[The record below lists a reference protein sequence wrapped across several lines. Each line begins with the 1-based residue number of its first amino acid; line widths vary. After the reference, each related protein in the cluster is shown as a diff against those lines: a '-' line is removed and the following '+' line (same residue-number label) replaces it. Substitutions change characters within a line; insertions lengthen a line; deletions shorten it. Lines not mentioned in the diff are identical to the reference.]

1 MTFIKLLV
9 EHYDEEKSLY
19 TESEMLPVVKT
30 KVPGALK
37 PPESEEED
45 ETNSDSNEE
54 HSWSPNSTQDT
65 ATAEADSTE
74 VNTEMDDVTQSEE
87 GVVENG
93 APTANSVSSTVDFDA
108 EMKQRNTDAEDVA
121 TIDYNDGAKQHQ
133 QQQDTDG
140 EDSIPDNKRPSIIP
154 QTQETQEASE
164 CVRAK
169 PDLSVPETQAEH
181 LVSK

>member
-1 MTFIKLLV
+1 M

-45 ETNSDSNEE
+45 ETNSDINEGD
-54 HSWSPNSTQDT
+54 SWSPNSTQDT
-65 ATAEADSTE
+65 ATAEADSSE

-93 APTANSVSSTVDFDA
+93 APAANTVDFDA

-121 TIDYNDGAKQHQ
+121 TIDYNDGAKQQQ

-140 EDSIPDNKRPSIIP
+140 EDSIPDNKHPSIIP

-164 CVRAK
+164 CVRTK